1 MHDLKCL
8 YFKSEDFFFL
18 TSEMKEVAFL
28 PGMSNKRVFFLGQWN
43 FRLRLLSWVSAVVN
57 RKQSI
62 KDRAQ
67 RNFIYKRWPNTSIS
81 NQVSWQWKTNRN
93 RNIGC
98 SRPLKKRGRWSVLD
112 IKIHH
117 GKNCKVYSVNA
128 LDLFIFLK
136 EWVFIKSLVTP
147 TNTACNLRTSLFWH
161 CLSLWRSQDLSK
173 RFLNLL
179 VTMNPRTCREHTI
192 IR

>member
-1 MHDLKCL
+1 MSLFQKWR
-8 YFKSEDFFFL
+8 FFFL

-67 RNFIYKRWPNTSIS
+67 RNFIYKRWSNTSIS
-81 NQVSWQWKTNRN
+81 NQVSWQWRTNRN

-179 VTMNPRTCREHTI
+179 VTMNPRTCRVHTI

>member
-1 MHDLKCL
+1 
-8 YFKSEDFFFL
+8 
-18 TSEMKEVAFL
+18 MKEVAFL
-28 PGMSNKRVFFLGQWN
+28 LGVANKRVCFPCTVKLHGW
-43 FRLRLLSWVSAVVN
+43 LRLLSWVSSGAN
-57 RKQSI
+57 RKQSS
-62 KDRAQ
+62 KDSTQ
-67 RNFIYKRWPNTSIS
+67 RNFICKRWSNTSIS